1 MNFTGFAVKNS
12 HMFFMDG
19 NVSLIMAVRDLGC
32 CIDLYGARENQSE
45 ERQEKEIEIKDHD
58 ESSVLADEVFDEM

>member
-1 MNFTGFAVKNS
+1 
-12 HMFFMDG
+12 MFFMDG

-45 ERQEKEIEIKDHD
+45 ERQEKEI
-58 ESSVLADEVFDEM
+58 

>member
-1 MNFTGFAVKNS
+1 
-12 HMFFMDG
+12 
-19 NVSLIMAVRDLGC
+19 MAVRDLGC